1 MGDGVHL
8 CQLDHPTGQQT
19 QCPPRVPRRWRA
31 ARRRDEVRLGGTVE
45 LAWLGWASSPRRRV
59 TASSSPPSTYRS
71 RTRST
76 VARLT
81 SSASQI
87 RASIHPGP
95 FSLWSAL
102 SKIRACSTAL
112 VAALPV
118 VLTSCRCV
126 RSASL
131 NLTTK
136 NFRMAAVGCRVPHQR
151 GNNRLTEY

>member
-19 QCPPRVPRRWRA
+19 QCPPRVPRWGRA
-31 ARRRDEVRLGGTVE
+31 ARRRDEARLGGSIQ
-45 LAWLGWASSPRRRV
+45 LAWLGWASSPRHGV
-59 TASSSPPSTYRS
+59 LEPPSTYRS

-136 NFRMAAVGCRVPHQR
+136 NFRMAAVQCRVPHQR